1 MRRGP
6 GTRAAV
12 QRAPRRDRGRVPVR
26 ARQRRV
32 HGRRPGPL
40 RGARGVAVA
49 SAASLI
55 TGVAHVAGGGALP
68 DLGLL
73 LVLFPLLTA
82 LIVSIADACS
92 SIAGVLGVLAAGQL
106 AMHAVLEVIG
116 HSHVAAAAGPAS
128 GWSMFAMHAAA
139 TVVLGLL
146 IRDADVVL
154 GLLVSALSRVLPRR
168 LLVPPADRP
177 LATFAV
183 ACPAVLGATARAALG
198 PRTPR
203 GPPSRV

>member
-12 QRAPRRDRGRVPVR
+12 ARAPRHDRGRAPVR
-26 ARQRRV
+26 ARRA
-32 HGRRPGPL
+32 GPL
-40 RGARGVAVA
+40 RGLRGVAVA
-49 SAASLI
+49 SAAALI

-73 LVLFPLLTA
+73 LVLFPLLAA
-82 LIVSIADACS
+82 LIVSLADACR
-92 SIAGVLGVLAAGQL
+92 SIGGVLGVLAAGQL

-116 HSHVAAAAGPAS
+116 HSHVAGDAGPAGS
-128 GWSMFAMHAAA
+128 WSMFAMHAVA
-139 TVVLGLL
+139 TVALGLL
-146 IRDADVVL
+146 IRDADQVL
-154 GLLVSALSRVLPRR
+154 ELLVSALARVLPRR

-183 ACPAVLGATARAALG
+183 ACPAVVGATERAALG
-198 PRTPR
+198 PRTLR
-203 GPPSRV
+203 GPPNRV

>member
-1 MRRGP
+1 MVARASRRG
-6 GTRAAV
+6 
-12 QRAPRRDRGRVPVR
+12 RGRAS
-26 ARQRRV
+26 ARPTQ
-32 HGRRPGPL
+32 L
-40 RGARGVAVA
+40 RGARGTAVA
-49 SAASLI
+49 SAAALI

-73 LVLFPLLTA
+73 LVLFPLLAA
-82 LIVSIADACS
+82 LIVSLADACRS
-92 SIAGVLGVLAAGQL
+92 VAGVLAVLAAGQL

-116 HSHVAAAAGPAS
+116 HSHVAAASGPAS
-128 GWSMFAMHAAA
+128 AWSMFAMHAAA
-139 TVVLGLL
+139 TVVIGPL
-146 IRDADVVL
+146 IRDADRVL
-154 GLLVSALSRVLPRR
+154 GLLVSALARVLPRR

-183 ACPAVLGATARAALG
+183 ACPAVVGATERAALG